1 LEHLRTYFFLHWGK
15 LLEIRGSGFFT
26 FVKPPAVSDIGRY
39 NHAVSILWV
48 VSAVLLE
55 LLGIPILFIEQN
67 SPVFLIMVFGVAA
80 LVIGMMIAYI
90 RIEAK
95 YKV

>member
-1 LEHLRTYFFLHWGK
+1 
-15 LLEIRGSGFFT
+15 
-26 FVKPPAVSDIGRY
+26 
-39 NHAVSILWV
+39 
-48 VSAVLLE
+48 VSAVFLE
-55 LLGIPILFIEQN
+55 LFGIPILFVEQN
-67 SPVFLIMVFGVAA
+67 SPVFLIMVFGVVA